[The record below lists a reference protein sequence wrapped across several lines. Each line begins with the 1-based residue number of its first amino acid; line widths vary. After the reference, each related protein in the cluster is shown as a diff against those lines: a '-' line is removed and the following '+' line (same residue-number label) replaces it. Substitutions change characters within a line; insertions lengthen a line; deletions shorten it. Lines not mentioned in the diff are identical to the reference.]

1 MLETVAFGGA
11 AALIWGATAL
21 TSAPASRLAGPW
33 RAMFWM
39 SLAATAAT
47 ALVALST
54 GLPAGSASDW
64 TLVAVAGLAYTAST
78 ACWLSTVR
86 GGDISLVT
94 PIIAC
99 DGAIAAL
106 LAVVAGE
113 SLSALAAAALAAMVL
128 AVLLIAREEA
138 APPVASEVR
147 FRVTVERSTRKTV
160 FLAFLTAL
168 FFAIVF
174 FTSGKI
180 HSISPLWVV
189 AAARTIPCVYAF
201 LICAREGSMAGLLAG
216 LGRRVR
222 LTDSVTMELSVV
234 KPSMR
239 RNASRNSAAVWKR
252 SSGGLASDF
261 MIAALNMTG
270 TAGFTVAGGAGVK
283 LR

>member
-201 LICAREGSMAGLLAG
+201 LICARE
-216 LGRRVR
+216 
-222 LTDSVTMELSVV
+222 
-234 KPSMR
+234 
-239 RNASRNSAAVWKR
+239 
-252 SSGGLASDF
+252 
-261 MIAALNMTG
+261 
-270 TAGFTVAGGAGVK
+270 
-283 LR
+283 